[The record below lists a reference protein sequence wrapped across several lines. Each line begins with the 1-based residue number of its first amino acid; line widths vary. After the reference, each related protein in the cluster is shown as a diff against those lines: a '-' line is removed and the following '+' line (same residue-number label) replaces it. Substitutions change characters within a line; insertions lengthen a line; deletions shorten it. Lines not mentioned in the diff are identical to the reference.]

1 MKKVLT
7 KFILVSSLVLLAAC
21 QSNQT
26 KEVENSSSSTSSSVQ
41 TSTSSSQEI
50 STSTETS
57 SSSEAQTDTSST
69 VTQAVPTIYQSVIK
83 CYQANLGQAAE
94 VLNQAEVSS
103 YLSLLT
109 NQGQEY
115 SGLFYSLYDI
125 NHDGAEEL
133 LLALDKSGEYVL
145 IDLYTQISGESLR
158 LIDNFRNTGLEIG
171 PDAQLY
177 PLQDGTYLF
186 EGNGVYRTY
195 QYNEMIPGLKK
206 VAEYDSRPE
215 TGALLDL
222 TSLTWTK
229 LEK

>member
-41 TSTSSSQEI
+41 TSTSTSQET
-50 STSTETS
+50 STSAETS

-69 VTQAVPTIYQSVIK
+69 VAQAVPTIYQSVIER
-83 CYQANLGQAAE
+83 YQANLGQAAE
-94 VLNQAEVSS
+94 VLNQDEVSS

-125 NHDGAEEL
+125 DHDGAEEL

-145 IDLYTQISGESLR
+145 IDLYTQLSGESLR
-158 LIDNFRNTGLEIG
+158 LVDNFRNIGLEIG
-171 PDAQLY
+171 PDAQLHL
-177 PLQDGTYLF
+177 LQDGTYLF
-186 EGNGVYRTY
+186 EGNGVYRIY
-195 QYNEMIPGLKK
+195 QYNAMIPGLKK
-206 VAEYDSRPE
+206 IADYDSRPE
-215 TGALLDL
+215 TVAFLDL
-222 TSLTWTK
+222 TSLTWIK

>member
-1 MKKVLT
+1 MKACIRKLLLMSTV
-7 KFILVSSLVLLAAC
+7 VLLVAC
-21 QSNQT
+21 QSNQA
-26 KEVENSSSSTSSSVQ
+26 KGGDSPNSSASSQVSASSSLQ
-41 TSTSSSQEI
+41 QSSA
-50 STSTETS
+50 TAS
-57 SSSEAQTDTSST
+57 SPE
-69 VTQAVPTIYQSVIK
+69 TQASSVTTPELSGVYQSVIER
-83 CYQANLGQAAE
+83 YQANLGQAAE
-94 VLNQAEVSS
+94 VLNQDEVSS

-133 LLALDKSGEYVL
+133 LLALEKSGEYVL
-145 IDLYTQISGESLR
+145 IDLYTQLSGESLR

-195 QYNEMIPGLKK
+195 QYNAMIPGLKK
-206 VAEYDSRPE
+206 VADYDSRPE